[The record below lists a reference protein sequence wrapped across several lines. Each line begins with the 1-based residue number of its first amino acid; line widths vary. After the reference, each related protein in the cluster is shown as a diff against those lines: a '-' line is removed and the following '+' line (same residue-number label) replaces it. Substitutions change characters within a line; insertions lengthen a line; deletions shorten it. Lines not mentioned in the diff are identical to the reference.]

1 MNATAADPIV
11 RCGKCRDLLD
21 PEDLFCPN
29 CGHEAPAR
37 PGEEYAPAGRIEV
50 HRFECTGCGATL
62 TWAIEVQGLRCSF
75 CGRASLAERP
85 PLSVP
90 APDLLI
96 PFQIDRGGAEAI
108 FREWL
113 GNGIFRPGDLR
124 HASALTEMRGVYL
137 PYWSFTVECRA
148 FWTADSNETPVFAR
162 AGWAP
167 KFGAHDTRY
176 QGLIVPASGALATA
190 EIQTLGPY
198 ELDDAVPF
206 SPEALGPHPAEVFAV
221 TRKQARLHAAAGFAE
236 LLKQDCRT
244 RVPGSRHRNLKTN
257 PLFTGTTASPV
268 LLPVWIMA
276 YEYGGRPYRFLVNGQ
291 TGQGEGT
298 APLSPWRVAAAVL
311 LAAALVVLLG
321 WLAYSS

>member
-1 MNATAADPIV
+1 MSATATAPIV
-11 RCGKCRDLLD
+11 RCGKCRDHLD

-37 PGEEYAPAGRIEV
+37 PGEVYEPGGRIEV

-62 TWAIEVQGLRCSF
+62 TWAVEAQGLRCSF
-75 CGRASLAERP
+75 CGRASLQEKP

-90 APDLLI
+90 APDLVI
-96 PFQIDRGGAEAI
+96 PFRIDRAGAEEI
-108 FREWL
+108 FRTWL
-113 GNGIFRPGDLR
+113 GRGTFRPGDLR

-137 PYWSFTVECRA
+137 PWWCFTVECRA
-148 FWTADSNETPVFAR
+148 WWTADSNETPVFAR

-167 KFGAHDTRY
+167 KFGGHEKRY
-176 QGLIVPASGALATA
+176 EGLIVPASGALTRM
-190 EIQTLGPY
+190 EIQALGSY

-206 SPEALGPHPAEVFAV
+206 APEALEDYPAEVFAV
-221 TRKQARLHAAAGFAE
+221 TRKQARLHAGAGFEE
-236 LLKQDCRT
+236 LLKRDCRT
-244 RVPGSRHRNLKTN
+244 RVPGSRHRNLKLN

-291 TGQGEGT
+291 TGQADGT
-298 APLSPWRVAAAVL
+298 APVSPWKIAALVL

-321 WLAYSS
+321 LLAAR